1 VGELFLGGQLV
12 IKTDQQSLKHMMNQ
26 WLSEGIQQKLLMK
39 LLEFNYTIEYKKGVE
54 NMVANALS
62 RRGNTAMAISSAVP
76 TWISE
81 IEDSYIND
89 EYYTSLL
96 QQWLIKD
103 DVTPHYSVHIGIL
116 RYKGKIMKDR
126 IR

>member
-12 IKTDQQSLKHMMNQ
+12 IKIDQQSLKHMMNQ

-62 RRGNTAMAISSAVP
+62 IRGNTTMAISSAVP
-76 TWISE
+76 T
-81 IEDSYIND
+81 
-89 EYYTSLL
+89 
-96 QQWLIKD
+96 
-103 DVTPHYSVHIGIL
+103 
-116 RYKGKIMKDR
+116 
-126 IR
+126 

>member
-12 IKTDQQSLKHMMNQ
+12 IKIDQQSLKHMMNQ

-62 RRGNTAMAISSAVP
+62 IRGNTAMAISSAVP
-76 TWISE
+76 T
-81 IEDSYIND
+81 
-89 EYYTSLL
+89 
-96 QQWLIKD
+96 
-103 DVTPHYSVHIGIL
+103 
-116 RYKGKIMKDR
+116 
-126 IR
+126 